1 MLILTSLLCFS
12 SIIHSFPNQILA
24 PITIF
29 ITFFSI
35 FVPKNLTFQ
44 TYLRSL
50 RTKFEKLHSRN
61 MRTISCNIAKST
73 ASRSKQNGTCLSLF
87 LRDFFQKHF
96 VFLVNPLTRIC
107 YKLVSIWFRSSF
119 VTFKILK
126 LLSKN
131 LKSQKWVDYKYDC
144 CLQQSGSPSCLFV
157 IASCKVCLFV
167 EVWRY
172 NMLSLYTHRSF
183 SNLEIISQKNREV
196 LYYSYACS
204 MLKFRTKLPIKRIPI
219 RPCLVCKVYTHI

>member
-1 MLILTSLLCFS
+1 
-12 SIIHSFPNQILA
+12 
-24 PITIF
+24 
-29 ITFFSI
+29 
-35 FVPKNLTFQ
+35 
-44 TYLRSL
+44 
-50 RTKFEKLHSRN
+50 

-119 VTFKILK
+119 VTFKTLK

-172 NMLSLYTHRSF
+172 NMLSLYAHRTLTDPSRTSRLF
-183 SNLEIISQKNREV
+183 RKKIE
-196 LYYSYACS
+196 
-204 MLKFRTKLPIKRIPI
+204 KFCTTRMHA
-219 RPCLVCKVYTHI
+219 VCWNFVQNCR